1 MEYTPRVLPWQDW
14 AEWTETSKWLFAPD
28 TDSRLRGVGR
38 VKAWRARGRL
48 PVAVDATASLL
59 EVALL
64 ESGMGG
70 DRSALE
76 LRNLYSMVIIRAIN
90 GLVEGLQ
97 TKFYAEP
104 VNAVAARLGIPQWLV
119 DLRHEATHASLPSLA
134 TLRMGAQHLLD
145 WLYKG
150 YWEKQAQDLESAAA
164 AATHLL
170 ASYRDVTLA
179 AQEESPNAL
188 CRACKA
194 PKEEGGVG
202 NGSSSSSS
210 SISSSSGGGIKTASD
225 ARLAE
230 ALDGLLA
237 SVTASFLTTFLL
249 PALVRVGPEENSS
262 SPSSSTSSASF
273 FLLPD
278 HILETEAAAA
288 ITTTT
293 TTSLQIQ
300 TPPEIKAMHETKHR
314 QLYAPLLI
322 RLQRK
327 YPGFAHA
334 LFFRLAASSSGS
346 SSRLTEG
353 GGGGNTTGIGPATGA
368 AAAGEGAAAAASPS
382 SSSSSPSPYT
392 YSMWLSYLQSKD
404 WHSHFP
410 YGRSEASFTLRRAPG
425 IKFNLRDKSPGSWT
439 SAEREYMYSSAC
451 LSVLRE
457 GLGLGL
463 GVRMGEVEEGGEAA
477 EEEEEEEGWARCK
490 EWVPCP
496 LGGPVLRLG
505 GKGIL

>member
-70 DRSALE
+70 NRSALE

-145 WLYKG
+145 WLYRG

-170 ASYRDVTLA
+170 TSYKNVALG

-188 CRACKA
+188 CRACRA

-202 NGSSSSSS
+202 NGNGSSGSSSSSS
-210 SISSSSGGGIKTASD
+210 GGGGGIKTASD

-249 PALVRVGPEENSS
+249 PALVRVAPEQNSS
-262 SPSSSTSSASF
+262 SSSSSSSSASF

-278 HILETEAAAA
+278 QILETEAAATTA
-288 ITTTT
+288 TAPTTTT
-293 TTSLQIQ
+293 LQIQ
-300 TPPEIKAMHETKHR
+300 KPPEIKAMHEAKHR

-327 YPGFAHA
+327 FPGFAHA
-334 LFFRLAASSSGS
+334 LFFRLAASNS
-346 SSRLTEG
+346 
-353 GGGGNTTGIGPATGA
+353 NTSTHQNE
-368 AAAGEGAAAAASPS
+368 AAAGVIAGAAGAATATSPS
-382 SSSSSPSPYT
+382 SPPSSPPPSPYT

-410 YGRSEASFTLRRAPG
+410 YGRSEAFFTLRRAPG
-425 IKFNLRDKSPGSWT
+425 IRFNLRDKSPGSWT
-439 SAEREYMYSSAC
+439 SAEREYMYAPAS
-451 LSVLRE
+451 LPVLRQ
-457 GLGLGL
+457 GLGL
-463 GVRMGEVEEGGEAA
+463 GVGVGGGGGEEEEGGED
-477 EEEEEEEGWARCK
+477 EEGGWVRCE

-505 GKGIL
+505 SKRILE